1 MGNRIYLIILSV
13 LVSIGSLNAESG
25 TISGVI
31 TGENGDPIVG
41 ANVWLKGT
49 TMGTSTRIDGSF
61 RINGIPDGDYEIIA
75 AYIGNQSVE
84 LPVMV
89 GGNSVELNISMK
101 KGSISGEE
109 VVVSAALRPQK
120 LVDAPGTISV
130 VYTDE
135 LHRGTGFSF
144 ANSVQNVKGV
154 NVYRNGI
161 DGVGISARGFMTAY
175 NYRFQLMTDG
185 MNSML
190 TGNGFS
196 GTHMNLAS
204 KEDLERVEI
213 VVGPS
218 SALYGP
224 NAHNG
229 MMNVITLHPR
239 DSQGGTVVIGSGQN
253 EIVNLRGRYAGV
265 SGPFSYK
272 FNVESLTGKDWD
284 DNRHYWLDFNSDGI
298 EDAGEFTIEG
308 NEYPIEHLRGSGNV
322 FYDLNTDMELTGGY
336 SYYKF
341 SSRNMTNIG
350 HNIIKDWKMN
360 RWNIGATH
368 PRFFARLYGMKNESG
383 VYYQEDLRALFQL
396 IIPETRQQSI
406 DRNNLVDKSTSI
418 AGEVQGN
425 TRFEKI
431 NLIGGVSWERQTPI
445 SERTVL
451 LDRGIDPISK
461 ELVGENITVDQVGF
475 YGQIERELIND
486 FEFTTAFRFD
496 THNNYE
502 SQLSPRFGLVWKGLK
517 HGNFRVTWNRA
528 FQAPSI
534 AQQYLYIAIPGSR
547 YQAGNGLGFTLA
559 DGSTIDPLEP
569 EINETLEFG
578 YKGTPMNNL
587 FVDGS
592 YYISSYT
599 NFISGF
605 IPVGNA
611 VKMGDTDLDPDL
623 PLLTYLNFGEVT
635 LLGFDIEAKYRL
647 NDSYRVFG
655 NFSFVDASDFDNEK
669 EKAKTTADS
678 LKYQFFFFNT
688 AERKWHIG
696 IEGKDI
702 GTPGLDLSVKVRHVN
717 EYDFVSGKWF
727 ATEDGKGTIPAF
739 AAGNPYYADNGPIG
753 GFTLVDLSVAYPVNE
768 ALSLVLNVENIFD
781 AEAFQMVGSP
791 STARLA
797 ILEVKYSF

>member
-1 MGNRIYLIILSV
+1 MRSKLYTILV
-13 LVSIGSLNAESG
+13 WAVVMIGSLNAESG

-41 ANVWLKGT
+41 VNVWLKGT
-49 TMGTSTRIDGSF
+49 TIGSSTRTDGSY
-61 RINGIPDGDYEIIA
+61 RINGVPDGTYELIA
-75 AYIGNQSVE
+75 AHIGNQSVE
-84 LPVMV
+84 LPVTV
-89 GGNSVELNISMK
+89 SGNSVAVDISMM
-101 KGSISGEE
+101 KGSISDEE

-130 VYTDE
+130 VYTEE

-239 DSQGGTVVIGSGQN
+239 DSQGGTIVIGGGQN
-253 EIVNLRGRYAGV
+253 EILNLRGRYAGV

-272 FNVESLTGKDWD
+272 INAESLTGKDWD
-284 DNRHYWLDFNSDGI
+284 DNRKYWFDDDGNGA
-298 EDAGEFTIEG
+298 EDEGEFTIEG
-308 NEYPIEHLRGSGNV
+308 NEYPIKHLRGSGNL
-322 FYDLNTDMELTGGY
+322 FYELNNDLELTGGY
-336 SYYKF
+336 NYYKF

-368 PRFFARLYGMKNESG
+368 PRYFARLYGMKNESDI
-383 VYYQEDLRALFQL
+383 YYQEDIRALF
-396 IIPETRQQSI
+396 ETALGFSNEDAI
-406 DRNNLVDKSTSI
+406 NATNLVDKSTSI

-425 TRFEKI
+425 MRIEKI
-431 NLIGGVSWERQTPI
+431 NFIGGVSWERQTPI

-451 LDRGIDPISK
+451 LDRGIDPISGL
-461 ELVGENITVDQVGF
+461 LVGEDITVNQVGF
-475 YGQIERELIND
+475 YGQVERELPND
-486 FEFTTAFRFD
+486 FHLTTAFRFD
-496 THNNYE
+496 THSNYE
-502 SQLSPRFGLVWKGLK
+502 SQLSPRFGLVWKGLQN
-517 HGNFRVTWNRA
+517 GNIRATWNRA

-569 EINETLEFG
+569 EINETFEFG
-578 YKGTPMNNL
+578 YKGTPSPNL
-587 FVDGS
+587 YVDGS
-592 YYISSYT
+592 YYISKYT

-611 VKMGDTDLDPDL
+611 VKMGDTDLDASL
-623 PLLTYLNFGEVT
+623 PLLTYLNFGGVT
-635 LLGFDIEAKYRL
+635 LQGFDVELKYSL
-647 NDSYRVFG
+647 NNSVKLFG
-655 NFSFVDASDFDNEK
+655 NFSFVDASDFDKQK
-669 EKAKTTADS
+669 ENSIGTDEEDFYKG
-678 LKYQFFFFNT
+678 FFFNT

-696 IEGKDI
+696 IEGRDI
-702 GTPGLDLSVKVRHVN
+702 LTNGLAVSVKARHVD
-717 EYDFVSGKWF
+717 EYDFVSGKWS
-727 ATEDGKGTIPAF
+727 ATKAGEGTIPSF
-739 AAGNPYYADNGPIG
+739 ASGNPYYADNGPLG
-753 GFTLVDLSVAYPVNE
+753 GFTLVDLNAAYTVSE
-768 ALSLVLNVENIFD
+768 TVSLVLNIDNLFD
-781 AEAFQMVGSP
+781 TEAFQMVGSP
-791 STARLA
+791 STSRLA

>member
-1 MGNRIYLIILSV
+1 MGNRFYTIILSV
-13 LVSIGSLNAESG
+13 LVSIGSLSAESG

-41 ANVWLKGT
+41 VNVWLKGT

-89 GGNSVELNISMK
+89 GGNSVEVNISMM
-101 KGSISGEE
+101 KGYISGEE

-239 DSQGGTVVIGSGQN
+239 DSQGGTIVVGSGQN
-253 EIVNLRGRYAGV
+253 EILNLRGRYAGV
-265 SGPFSYK
+265 SGPLSYK
-272 FNVESLTGKDWD
+272 FNAESLTGKDWD
-284 DNRHYWLDFNSDGI
+284 DNRKYWLDSDDDEI
-298 EDAGEFTIEG
+298 EDEGEFTIEG
-308 NEYPIEHLRGSGNV
+308 NDFPIEHLRGSGNL
-322 FYDLNTDMELTGGY
+322 FYEVNNDLELTGGY

-368 PRFFARLYGMKNESG
+368 PRYFARLYGMKNKSG
-383 VYYQEDLRALFQL
+383 DYYQEDIRALFQTFGSTMEEAIAATNL
-396 IIPETRQQSI
+396 I
-406 DRNNLVDKSTSI
+406 DKSTSI
-418 AGEVQGN
+418 AGELQGN
-425 TRFEKI
+425 TRIEKM

-451 LDRGIDPISK
+451 LDRGIDPLSGV
-461 ELVGENITVDQVGF
+461 LTGTNITVDQVGF
-475 YGQIERELIND
+475 YGQAERMLAND
-486 FEFTTAFRFD
+486 LEFTTAFRYD
-496 THNNYE
+496 RHKNYE
-502 SQLSPRFGLVWKGLK
+502 SQLSPRFGLVWKGLQN
-517 HGNFRVTWNRA
+517 GNIRATWNRA

-534 AQQYLYIAIPGSR
+534 AQQYLYIVIPSAKR
-547 YQAGNGLGFTLA
+547 YQTGNGLGITLA
-559 DGSTIDPLEP
+559 DGTVLEPLEP
-569 EINETLEFG
+569 EINETFEFG
-578 YKGTPMNNL
+578 YKGTPLNNL

-605 IPVGNA
+605 IPVGKA
-611 VKMGDTDLDPDL
+611 VKMGDTALDSTFD
-623 PLLTYLNFGEVT
+623 LLTYLNFGEVT
-635 LLGFDIEAKYRL
+635 LQGFDVEL
-647 NDSYRVFG
+647 SYRINSTIKLFG
-655 NFSFVDASDFDNEK
+655 NYSYVDASDFDKQK
-669 EKAKTTADS
+669 ENSVGTS
-678 LKYQFFFFNT
+678 EEQYYSGFYFNT
-688 AERKWHIG
+688 ATNKWHIG
-696 IEGKDI
+696 IAGQDLMTE
-702 GTPGLDLSVKVRHVN
+702 GLDISVKARHVD
-717 EYDFVSGKWF
+717 EYDFVSGRWF
-727 ATEDGKGTIPAF
+727 ATKAGKGTIPAF
-739 AAGNPYYADNGPIG
+739 ASGNPYYFNNGPLG
-753 GFTLVDLSVAYPVNE
+753 GFTIVDLNVAYPVNE
-768 ALSLVLNVENIFD
+768 NISLVLNVENIFD